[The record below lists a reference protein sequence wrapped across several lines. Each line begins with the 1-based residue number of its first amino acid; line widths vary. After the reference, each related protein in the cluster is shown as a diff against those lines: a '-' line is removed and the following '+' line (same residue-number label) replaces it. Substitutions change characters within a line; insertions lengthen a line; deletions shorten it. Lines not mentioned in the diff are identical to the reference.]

1 MRGMK
6 SGSSRLLH
14 RSAIADPAFLAI
26 LAQGIAV
33 QRFKFCSPDCSP
45 AACCRPWPVRPPVR
59 FNIDGQFD
67 SPTAGTFTGSMDV
80 DTDLGKI
87 LSVTVVFPGLSPFD
101 VLKVSIA
108 QVNKMWRVRADNA
121 SRDLVQFFFT
131 TPNASGPLGS
141 LIDFDGGVI
150 FSGTAAGPGI
160 SPSYTGFSG
169 SIMPASVNVPE
180 PAALGMFGAGVLL
193 LGLFVGL
200 RRRYD

>member
-1 MRGMK
+1 MK
-6 SGSSRLLH
+6 SASSRLPYPLH
-14 RSAIADPAFLAI
+14 DHGSNIPHKLP
-26 LAQGIAV
+26 QGIAV
-33 QRFKFCSPDCSP
+33 QRFKLFLL
-45 AACCRPWPVRPPVR
+45 AGLLACGLLSATAGATPVR

-67 SPTAGTFTGSMDV
+67 SPTAGAFTGSMDV
-80 DTDLGKI
+80 DTDLGEI
-87 LSVTVVFPGLSPFD
+87 LSITVVFPGLSPFD
-101 VLKVSIA
+101 ILKVSIA

-160 SPSYTGFSG
+160 SPNYTDFSG

-180 PAALGMFGAGVLL
+180 PTALGMFGAGVLL

-200 RRRYD
+200 RRRHD